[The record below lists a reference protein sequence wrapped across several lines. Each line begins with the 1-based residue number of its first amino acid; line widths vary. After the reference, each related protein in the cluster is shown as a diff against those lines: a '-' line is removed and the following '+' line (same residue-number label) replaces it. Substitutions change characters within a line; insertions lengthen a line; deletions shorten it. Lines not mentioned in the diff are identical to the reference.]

1 MRGLLQGASKLE
13 ESLSKLMA
21 TFESKQTITIPTDF
35 ELKELAWDFNGQ
47 VKFLEECSRDELLQ
61 VIKIL
66 CRKYANLTNP
76 TDDKSSATNVYPE

>member
-13 ESLSKLMA
+13 ESLNKLMA
-21 TFESKQTITIPTDF
+21 GVEKKTPVTIPIDF

-47 VKFLEECSRDELLQ
+47 VKFIEECSRNELLQ

-66 CRKYANLTNP
+66 CRKYADLTNP
-76 TDDKSSATNVYPE
+76 TDDRSSATNIHSE